1 MPRGNPSAQTI
12 ASEKY
17 QKKVGYVS
25 KSYKLRKEVVEKFDH
40 ACECAGV
47 SKSAQLSKMM
57 LEFAKKIENDDKY
70 LKKAIW

>member
-25 KSYKLRKEVVEKFDH
+25 KSYKLKKDVIEKFDN
-40 ACECAGV
+40 ACERAGV
-47 SKSAQLSKMM
+47 SKAAQLSNMM
-57 LEFAKKIENDDKY
+57 LEFAKKIERNEEQKG
-70 LKKAIW
+70 KGV